1 MTRDERI
8 TGIFVLADG
17 ILRFFFFFIPR
28 RPRVCVVVELC
39 CVSSA
44 HGAYCPL
51 LAVCSPRET
60 NFSPCL
66 PRKKETCPSMA
77 TDDGLIIRHQPRVVK
92 TYHPRFF
99 SFCIPRR
106 QLLFFFL
113 LLWISAAAASSSSF
127 WRVLAIDRVD
137 LLFFLFR
144 NSRGLRYSKPE
155 WSVQILLHVVVVDRQ
170 RLLCRVRLVGQCPP
184 TSPTTF
190 ESDVRM
196 HKVVSGS
203 TCCSSSLFIY
213 LLFLHRRNWIIHVK
227 TSATPPGISNLMD
240 GTVASLPD
248 DSVESH
254 HL

>member
-1 MTRDERI
+1 MTRDDERI

-66 PRKKETCPSMA
+66 PREKETCPSMA

-113 LLWISAAAASSSSF
+113 LLWISAAAASSF
-127 WRVLAIDRVD
+127 WRVLANDRVD
-137 LLFFLFR
+137 LLFFFLFAILVDYVIL
-144 NSRGLRYSKPE
+144 NQNEASRFFFTLLLLIANGFCAVSV
-155 WSVQILLHVVVVDRQ
+155 WSVSVRPPPPQPSSRMWECTRSSPDPLVVLL
-170 RLLCRVRLVGQCPP
+170 LLY
-184 TSPTTF
+184 
-190 ESDVRM
+190 
-196 HKVVSGS
+196 
-203 TCCSSSLFIY
+203 LFIY
-213 LLFLHRRNWIIHVK
+213 FFSIVGTELFMWKRVQHRQVYQI
-227 TSATPPGISNLMD
+227 
-240 GTVASLPD
+240 
-248 DSVESH
+248 
-254 HL
+254 